1 MRTDTRTRQ
10 FDPRDKSRHDQAF
23 VHAITRTDEVSSFT
37 NPIPAGATLTL
48 SNLVPTNVFL
58 LGVVVHVIDEIFGA
72 TAALTDFD
80 IGDGVT
86 VNLYGDAIS
95 PAEGAR
101 SDSTDFLSALA
112 GFRYTTAA
120 EDVVLTANGE
130 NFAGGSIAVS
140 VLSLSVRGS
149 RQRGE

>member
-23 VHAITRTDEVSSFT
+23 VHAITRTDEVSLFT

-72 TAALTDFD
+72 TGALTDFD
-80 IGDGVT
+80 IGDGAT
-86 VNLYGDAIS
+86 VNLYGDAIL
-95 PAEGAR
+95 PAEGTR
-101 SDSTDFLSALA
+101 SDSTDFLSAAA
-112 GFRYTTAA
+112 GFRYTVAA

-140 VLSLSVRGS
+140 VLVLSLRGS
-149 RQRGE
+149 RERGQ